1 MAPPVPLTDPIG
13 PSTSPQ
19 AHPPGAP
26 THRPPG
32 TPTRLGAGPEGG
44 LPGDPASPPRPA
56 EHGTAAP
63 EPRRQAGGGDAPPGT
78 TGAGDD
84 PGGPGGRPG
93 AVEEPGRGPG
103 RPAPGPGVPA
113 ARRADLPPVHA
124 AVICVSAPCLAI
136 SPEHGQLT
144 GRGIDGI
151 YRAGRRL
158 LSRCVLRV
166 AGRDPVA
173 VQGRSIGADRAA
185 FTATV
190 RTGFEAGPDP
200 DVGVE
205 RVRHADGTERITLR
219 SFASRPMRLT
229 VELFLGTDLAELATV
244 AAGGPGPE
252 LPAAVHAAGLRW
264 SAGEAQAVTTAEP
277 APDDALAS
285 AGLLRW
291 QLELAPGQSRA
302 IGLRTTH
309 DRTGRAPA
317 GQVANPLSAARAEG
331 DDPRAD
337 AWFRTSLDDL
347 GALLLRAPG
356 SPGDAFA
363 AAGVPWRLGLAPAES
378 LWAARMALPLGT
390 GLAAA
395 TLRTLARSQTAGGG
409 PDAGKIPGPLRAA
422 GPQLPPGCTGTEA
435 TLGFPSLLAEARRWG
450 LPEEEVARLLPA
462 AERCLDWLR
471 GAFGK
476 DGFLADPEPG
486 PRRVE
491 TQAHAHR
498 AALLG
503 ADLLDA
509 CGRPGAAEWRER
521 AAELRTR
528 FRAGFWVD
536 GPDGGRPAAAL
547 HPDGRPLPR
556 LTGAVAHLLDTGLLG
571 GGRLAPG
578 LLDPVRTE
586 HLARLLGAPAM
597 DSGWG
602 LRSMATR
609 EPGHN
614 PFGHRSGAVRAHETA
629 VAVAGL
635 VQAGF
640 EKEAAGLLRGLLD
653 AAETFGY
660 RLPEMYA
667 AEQRTAGSAPLPHPA
682 ACRPAAVAAAAGIHA
697 LTALAGIRPDAPA
710 ATVAVAPPAGAPLGA
725 LRLSGLRVAGEP
737 FTVRISRLGVG
748 MVEEAADVLQL
759 GG

>member
-1 MAPPVPLTDPIG
+1 MAPPVPETDPPRALPPDVPG
-13 PSTSPQ
+13 HRT
-19 AHPPGAP
+19 AVATEAGPGAP
-26 THRPPG
+26 
-32 TPTRLGAGPEGG
+32 A
-44 LPGDPASPPRPA
+44 
-56 EHGTAAP
+56 
-63 EPRRQAGGGDAPPGT
+63 
-78 TGAGDD
+78 
-84 PGGPGGRPG
+84 
-93 AVEEPGRGPG
+93 RGPDIRPDGPPYG
-103 RPAPGPGVPA
+103 RPAVGAAVERVPA
-113 ARRADLPPVHA
+113 GSTERPTGAPPEPEPQARPTGTPPPRQSAVGPARRPELPPVHG
-124 AVICVSAPCLAI
+124 AVICVAAPCLVI

-144 GRGIDGI
+144 GQGIDGI
-151 YRAGRRL
+151 YRSGRRL

-166 AGRDPVA
+166 GGRDPVA
-173 VQGRSIGADRAA
+173 VQGRSLAADRAS

-190 RTGFEAGPDP
+190 RTGIEAGPDP
-200 DVGVE
+200 DIGIE

-219 SFASRPMRLT
+219 SFATRPLRLP
-229 VELFLGTDLAELATV
+229 VEVSLGTDLAELAAV
-244 AAGGPGPE
+244 AAGRAGPE
-252 LPAAVHAAGLRW
+252 LAAGVHAAGLRW
-264 SAGEAQAVTTAEP
+264 STGDALAVTTAEP

-291 QLELAPGQSRA
+291 QLELAPGESRS
-302 IGLRTTH
+302 IELRTTR
-309 DRTGRAPA
+309 DRSARSPA
-317 GQVANPLSAARAEG
+317 GQAANPLSAARAEG

-347 GALLLRAPG
+347 RALLLRDPGAPA
-356 SPGDAFA
+356 DAFA

-395 TLRTLARSQTAGGG
+395 TLRTLARSQAGGRG
-409 PDAGKIPGPLRAA
+409 PGAGKIPGPLRAA

-435 TLGFPSLLAEARRWG
+435 TLGFPVVLAEARRWG

-462 AERCLDWLR
+462 AERCLGWLR
-471 GAFGK
+471 SALGE
-476 DGFLADPEPG
+476 DGFLADPDPG
-486 PRRVE
+486 PRRCE

-503 ADLLDA
+503 ADLLAD
-509 CGRPGAAEWRER
+509 CGRPGAAEWREW
-521 AAELRTR
+521 AAALRER
-528 FRAGFWVD
+528 FRARFWID

-556 LTGAVAHLLDTGLLG
+556 LTGAAAHLLDTGLLG
-571 GGRLAPG
+571 GGQFAAG

-602 LRSMATR
+602 LRSMAAR

-614 PFGHRSGAVRAHETA
+614 PFGHRSGAVRAHESA
-629 VAVAGL
+629 LAVAGL
-635 VQAGF
+635 AQAGF
-640 EKEAAGLLRGLLD
+640 DKEAAGLLRGLLD
-653 AAETFGY
+653 AAESFGY

-710 ATVAVAPPAGAPLGA
+710 ATVAVTPRAGAPLGA
-725 LRLSGLRVAGEP
+725 LRLSGLRVAEEP
-737 FTVRISRLGVG
+737 FAVRISRLGVG
-748 MVEEAADVLQL
+748 MVEEAADGLQL
-759 GG
+759 RG

>member
-1 MAPPVPLTDPIG
+1 MSHPVPP
-13 PSTSPQ
+13 
-19 AHPPGAP
+19 
-26 THRPPG
+26 
-32 TPTRLGAGPEGG
+32 
-44 LPGDPASPPRPA
+44 
-56 EHGTAAP
+56 
-63 EPRRQAGGGDAPPGT
+63 
-78 TGAGDD
+78 
-84 PGGPGGRPG
+84 
-93 AVEEPGRGPG
+93 
-103 RPAPGPGVPA
+103 
-113 ARRADLPPVHA
+113 ARRPELPPVHG
-124 AVICVSAPCLAI
+124 AVICVAAPGLVI

-144 GRGIDGI
+144 GQGIDGI

-166 AGRDPVA
+166 GGRDPIA
-173 VQGRSIGADRAA
+173 VQGRSLGADRAG

-190 RTGFEAGPDP
+190 RTGAEAGPDP
-200 DVGVE
+200 DIGVE
-205 RVRHADGTERITLR
+205 RIRHADGTERITLR
-219 SFASRPMRLT
+219 SFAARPVRLP
-229 VELFLGTDLAELATV
+229 VEISLGTDLAELAAV
-244 AAGGPGPE
+244 AAGRSGPE
-252 LPAAVHAAGLRW
+252 LPAGVHAAGLRW
-264 SAGEAQAVTTAEP
+264 STGEAQAVTAAEP

-291 QLELAPGQSRA
+291 QLELGPGESRT
-302 IGLRTTH
+302 IELRTTQ
-309 DRTGRAPA
+309 DRITRAPA
-317 GQVANPLSAARAEG
+317 GQVINPLADARAEG
-331 DDPRAD
+331 DDPRAE
-337 AWFRTSLDDL
+337 AWFRTSVEDL
-347 GALLLRAPG
+347 RALLLRDPEE
-356 SPGDAFA
+356 PGDAFV

-395 TLRTLARSQTAGGG
+395 TLRTLARTQGAGPG
-409 PDAGKIPGPLRAA
+409 PESGKIPGPLRGA

-435 TLGFPSLLAEARRWG
+435 TLAFPAVLAEARRWG
-450 LPEEEVARLLPA
+450 MPEAEVARLLPA

-471 GAFGK
+471 GALGE
-476 DGFLADPEPG
+476 DGFLADPDPG
-486 PRRVE
+486 PRRCE

-503 ADLLDA
+503 ADLLA
-509 CGRPGAAEWRER
+509 GCGRPGAGEWQEWAAALRER
-521 AAELRTR
+521 FRDR
-528 FRAGFWVD
+528 FWID

-556 LTGAVAHLLDTGLLG
+556 LTGAAAHLLDTGLLG
-571 GGRLAPG
+571 GGRLAPS

-586 HLARLLGAPAM
+586 QLARLLGAPAM

-614 PFGHRSGAVRAHETA
+614 PFGHRSGAVRAYESA

-635 VQAGF
+635 AQAGF

-697 LTALAGIRPDAPA
+697 LAALAGIRPDAPEG
-710 ATVAVAPPAGAPLGA
+710 TVALAPLPGAPLGA
-725 LRLSGLRVAGEP
+725 IRLSGLRVSGEP
-737 FTVRISRLGVG
+737 FAVRVSRLGLG

-759 GG
+759 CGR

>member
-1 MAPPVPLTDPIG
+1 MAPPVPETG
-13 PSTSPQ
+13 PPGSLPPDVPGNRT
-19 AHPPGAP
+19 AVATEDGPGAP
-26 THRPPG
+26 
-32 TPTRLGAGPEGG
+32 A
-44 LPGDPASPPRPA
+44 
-56 EHGTAAP
+56 
-63 EPRRQAGGGDAPPGT
+63 
-78 TGAGDD
+78 
-84 PGGPGGRPG
+84 
-93 AVEEPGRGPG
+93 RGPG
-103 RPAPGPGVPA
+103 IRPDGPPYGRPAVGAAVERVPA
-113 ARRADLPPVHA
+113 GSTERPAGAPPEPEPQARPTGTPPARQSAVGPARRPELPPVHG
-124 AVICVSAPCLAI
+124 AVICVAAPCLVI

-144 GRGIDGI
+144 GQGIDGI
-151 YRAGRRL
+151 YRSGRRL

-166 AGRDPVA
+166 GGRDPVA
-173 VQGRSIGADRAA
+173 VQGRSLAADRAS

-190 RTGFEAGPDP
+190 RTGIEAGPDP
-200 DVGVE
+200 DIGIE

-219 SFASRPMRLT
+219 SFATRPLRLP
-229 VELFLGTDLAELATV
+229 VEVSLGTDLAELAAV
-244 AAGGPGPE
+244 AAGRAGPE
-252 LPAAVHAAGLRW
+252 LAAGVHAAGLRW
-264 SAGEAQAVTTAEP
+264 STGDALAVTTAEP

-291 QLELAPGQSRA
+291 QLELAPGESRS
-302 IGLRTTH
+302 IELRTTR
-309 DRTGRAPA
+309 DRSARSPA
-317 GQVANPLSAARAEG
+317 GQAANPLSAARAEG

-347 GALLLRAPG
+347 RALLLRDPAAPA
-356 SPGDAFA
+356 DAFA

-390 GLAAA
+390 GLVAA
-395 TLRTLARSQTAGGG
+395 TLRTLARSQTGGRG
-409 PDAGKIPGPLRAA
+409 PGAGKIPGPLRAA

-435 TLGFPSLLAEARRWG
+435 TLGFPAVLAEARRWG

-462 AERCLDWLR
+462 AERCLGWLR
-471 GAFGK
+471 SALGE
-476 DGFLADPEPG
+476 DGFLADPDPG
-486 PRRVE
+486 PRRCE

-503 ADLLDA
+503 ADLLAD
-509 CGRPGAAEWRER
+509 CGRPGAAEWREW
-521 AAELRTR
+521 AAALRER
-528 FRAGFWVD
+528 FRDRFWID

-556 LTGAVAHLLDTGLLG
+556 LTGAAAHLLDTGLLG
-571 GGRLAPG
+571 GGQFAAG

-602 LRSMATR
+602 LRSMAAR

-614 PFGHRSGAVRAHETA
+614 PFGHRSGAVRAHESALA
-629 VAVAGL
+629 VTGL
-635 VQAGF
+635 AQAGF
-640 EKEAAGLLRGLLD
+640 DKEAAGLLRGLLD
-653 AAETFGY
+653 AAESFGY

-710 ATVAVAPPAGAPLGA
+710 ATVAVTPRAGAPLGA
-725 LRLSGLRVAGEP
+725 LRLSGLRVAEEP
-737 FTVRISRLGVG
+737 FAVRISRLGVG
-748 MVEEAADVLQL
+748 MVEEAADGLQL
-759 GG
+759 RG

>member
-1 MAPPVPLTDPIG
+1 MSHPVPP
-13 PSTSPQ
+13 
-19 AHPPGAP
+19 
-26 THRPPG
+26 
-32 TPTRLGAGPEGG
+32 
-44 LPGDPASPPRPA
+44 
-56 EHGTAAP
+56 
-63 EPRRQAGGGDAPPGT
+63 
-78 TGAGDD
+78 
-84 PGGPGGRPG
+84 
-93 AVEEPGRGPG
+93 
-103 RPAPGPGVPA
+103 
-113 ARRADLPPVHA
+113 ARRPELPPVHG
-124 AVICVSAPCLAI
+124 AVICVAAPGLVI

-144 GRGIDGI
+144 GQGIDGI

-166 AGRDPVA
+166 GGRDPIA
-173 VQGRSIGADRAA
+173 VQGRSLGADRAG

-190 RTGFEAGPDP
+190 RTGAEAGPDP
-200 DVGVE
+200 DIGVE
-205 RVRHADGTERITLR
+205 RIRHADGTERITLR
-219 SFASRPMRLT
+219 SFAARPVRLP
-229 VELFLGTDLAELATV
+229 VEISLGTDLAELAAV
-244 AAGGPGPE
+244 AAGRSGPE
-252 LPAAVHAAGLRW
+252 LPAGVHAAGLRW
-264 SAGEAQAVTTAEP
+264 STGEAQAVTAAEP

-291 QLELAPGQSRA
+291 QLELGPGESRT
-302 IGLRTTH
+302 IELRTTQ
-309 DRTGRAPA
+309 DRITRAPA
-317 GQVANPLSAARAEG
+317 GQVINPLADARAEG
-331 DDPRAD
+331 DDPRAE
-337 AWFRTSLDDL
+337 AWFRTSVEDL
-347 GALLLRAPG
+347 RALLLRDPEE
-356 SPGDAFA
+356 PGDAFV

-395 TLRTLARSQTAGGG
+395 TLRTLARTQGAGPG
-409 PDAGKIPGPLRAA
+409 PESGKIPGPLRGA

-435 TLGFPSLLAEARRWG
+435 TLAFPAVLAEARRWG
-450 LPEEEVARLLPA
+450 MPEAEVARLLPA

-471 GAFGK
+471 GALGE
-476 DGFLADPEPG
+476 DGFLADPDPG
-486 PRRVE
+486 PRRCE

-503 ADLLDA
+503 ADLLA
-509 CGRPGAAEWRER
+509 GCGRPGAGEWQEWAAALRER
-521 AAELRTR
+521 FRDR
-528 FRAGFWVD
+528 FWID

-556 LTGAVAHLLDTGLLG
+556 LTGAAAHLLDTGLLG

-586 HLARLLGAPAM
+586 QLARLLGAPAM

-614 PFGHRSGAVRAHETA
+614 PFGHRSGAVRAYESA

-635 VQAGF
+635 TQAGF

-697 LTALAGIRPDAPA
+697 LAALAGIRPDAPEG
-710 ATVAVAPPAGAPLGA
+710 TVALAPLPGAPLGA
-725 LRLSGLRVAGEP
+725 IRLSGLRVSGEP
-737 FTVRISRLGVG
+737 FAVRVSRLGLG

-759 GG
+759 CGR

>member
-1 MAPPVPLTDPIG
+1 MAHSVPP
-13 PSTSPQ
+13 
-19 AHPPGAP
+19 
-26 THRPPG
+26 
-32 TPTRLGAGPEGG
+32 
-44 LPGDPASPPRPA
+44 
-56 EHGTAAP
+56 
-63 EPRRQAGGGDAPPGT
+63 
-78 TGAGDD
+78 
-84 PGGPGGRPG
+84 
-93 AVEEPGRGPG
+93 
-103 RPAPGPGVPA
+103 
-113 ARRADLPPVHA
+113 ARRTELPPVHG
-124 AVICVSAPCLAI
+124 AVICVAAPCLVI

-151 YRAGRRL
+151 YRSGRRL

-166 AGRDPVA
+166 GGRDPVA
-173 VQGRSIGADRAA
+173 VQGRSLGSDRAA

-190 RTGFEAGPDP
+190 RTGAEAGPDP

-205 RVRHADGTERITLR
+205 RVRHADGTERITVR
-219 SFASRPMRLT
+219 SFAARRPMRLP
-229 VELFLGTDLAELATV
+229 VEVLLGTDLAELAAV
-244 AAGGPGPE
+244 AAGRPGPE

-264 SAGEAQAVTTAEP
+264 SSGEVQAVTAADP

-291 QLELAPGQSRA
+291 QLDLGPGESRT
-302 IGLRTTH
+302 IELRTTQ
-309 DRTGRAPA
+309 DRTARAPA
-317 GQVANPLSAARAEG
+317 GLVANPLADARAEG
-331 DDPRAD
+331 DDPRVE
-337 AWFRTSLDDL
+337 AWFRSSVGDL
-347 GALLLRAPG
+347 GALLMRDREE
-356 SPGDAFA
+356 PGDAFA

-395 TLRTLARSQTAGGG
+395 TLRTLARTQTGGRG
-409 PDAGKIPGPLRAA
+409 PDAGKIPGPLRGA

-435 TLGFPSLLAEARRWG
+435 TLAFPAVLAEARRWG

-471 GAFGK
+471 GALGK
-476 DGFLADPEPG
+476 DGFLADPDPG
-486 PRRVE
+486 PRRCE

-503 ADLLDA
+503 ADLLA
-509 CGRPGAAEWRER
+509 GCGRPGAQEWRDR
-521 AAELRTR
+521 AAALRER
-528 FRAGFWVD
+528 FRDAFWID

-556 LTGAVAHLLDTGLLG
+556 LTGAAAHLLDTGLLG
-571 GGRLAPG
+571 GGELAPG
-578 LLDPVRTE
+578 LLDRIRTE
-586 HLARLLGAPAM
+586 QLARLLGAPAM
-597 DSGWG
+597 DCGWG
-602 LRSMATR
+602 LRSMAFR

-614 PFGHRSGAVRAHETA
+614 PFGHRSGAVRAYESA

-635 VQAGF
+635 AQAGF

-653 AAETFGY
+653 AAESFGY

-697 LTALAGIRPDAPA
+697 LTALAGLRPDAPA
-710 ATVAVAPPAGAPLGA
+710 GTVALVPLSGAPLGA
-725 LRLSGLRVAGEP
+725 LRFSGLRVSGEP
-737 FTVRISRLGVG
+737 FAVRISRMGLG
-748 MVEEAADVLQL
+748 MVEEAADALLL